1 MWSLGIRY
9 LMGWAM
15 AAADGAQKQR
25 AEWPPHPDRVFMAL
39 AAAWFETGQ
48 DVAEGAALQW
58 LEKLPAPSLAAS
70 GAHARETTTHFVPV
84 NDTRISQAKTVMALT
99 ADPDAGLAKLKDAGL
114 AQLPEFRSRQ
124 PRSFPVAI
132 PHDPNVHL
140 IWAEDM
146 APAHKAPLE
155 ALCRKVTSI
164 GHSASLAQM
173 WVETN
178 PPTPAWVPSLGIAP
192 MRLRIFGPGRLEYL
206 ERRLNRQAWV
216 DFHDREAAI
225 AQASIKPTSRQDD
238 SPAPVRP
245 ARFAWGAFPPA
256 LILAGESQ
264 VKQHNLYAAAKSGD
278 AAAAAR
284 LVQASV
290 HADGVDR
297 ACALVTQ
304 HCGSGA
310 PVLASVH
317 AYETEGV
324 NAIPAAMAELL
335 RERLGLAVETGIVQT
350 NVVGHTGADGWGR
363 LARQA
368 AFDGAVEPG
377 REYVLVDDF
386 VGQGGTLANL
396 RGHILAAG
404 GKVCAAIVLTGKP
417 YSATLA
423 PAKEQLDELRQR
435 HASGLEQWWQER
447 LGHTFDC
454 LTQSEARYLARTE
467 DADAVRDRLAQAQQ
481 VGSGPGQSRDPGRRR
496 GGKEDA
502 KELKAR
508 KAQLQA
514 EQDER
519 HPNGRPGSLRPEPG
533 LWMGYGPPV
542 PAQAAHAKGSCFDPR
557 LLILSLSGKRL
568 GLSATL
574 KLVEALRGALL
585 SACPSPIPEWISGH
599 GATGAASRD
608 PHVALLPLPFV
619 DSRHADGRI
628 MGVALALP
636 RGIEP
641 TEAERA
647 LGPWVRDEHGLPRS
661 IALFDGQW
669 LECTMALETRERPP
683 LNLRTQTWTGPAR
696 RWASVTPVVLDRH
709 FDGAD
714 KWERA
719 AETVKDAC
727 ERIGLPRPLEVV
739 LHPVSLVEGAPRS
752 SEFAPLARKRDGGR
766 MHHAHAVLVFG
777 EEVQGPVLVGAGR
790 FRGYGLCRPLMSQGA
805 EHD

>member
-1 MWSLGIRY
+1 MFSLGIRY

-15 AAADGAQKQR
+15 AAVDGAQKQQ

-48 DVAEGAALQW
+48 DAAQGAALRW
-58 LEKLPAPSLAAS
+58 LEARPEPPMLAAS
-70 GAHARETTTHFVPV
+70 GRELRTVNTVFVPV
-84 NDTRISQAKTVMALT
+84 NDTSTPFEDQRKGKLATT
-99 ADPDAGLAKLKDAGL
+99 AGD
-114 AQLPEFRSRQ
+114 LPLGRPRRQ
-124 PRSFPVAI
+124 RSFPIAI
-132 PHDPNVHL
+132 PHDPNMHL

-146 APAHKAPLE
+146 APVHKAPLE

-173 WVETN
+173 WVEAN
-178 PPTPAWVPSLGIAP
+178 PPAPTWVPLRGVAP
-192 MRLRIFGPGRLEYL
+192 MRLRIFGPGRLAYL
-206 ERRLNRQAWV
+206 EQRLNRQAWV
-216 DFHDREAAI
+216 DFHDREDAI
-225 AQASIKPTSRQDD
+225 KQASSEPASKHDD
-238 SPAPVRP
+238 AHALVRP
-245 ARFAWGAFPPA
+245 KRFAWGDFPPA

-264 VKQHNLYAAAKSGD
+264 VKQHALYAAAKSGD

-284 LVQASV
+284 LVQALV
-290 HADGVDR
+290 DADGIDQAR
-297 ACALVTQ
+297 ALVTQ

-310 PVLASVH
+310 PVLASAH
-317 AYETEGV
+317 AYEREGV
-324 NAIPAAMAELL
+324 NAIPAALAELL

-350 NVVGHTGADGWGR
+350 NVVSHTGADGWGR

-377 REYVLVDDF
+377 QEYVLVDDF

-396 RGHILAAG
+396 RGHILAGG

-423 PAKEQLDELRQR
+423 PSKEQLDALRQR
-435 HASGLEQWWQER
+435 HANGLEQWWQER
-447 LGHTFDC
+447 LGHAFDC

-467 DADAVRDRLAQAQQ
+467 DADAVRDRFAQAQQ
-481 VGSGPGQSRDPGRRR
+481 GGSGPGQPRNLGRRR
-496 GGKEDA
+496 GA
-502 KELKAR
+502 KEHAKDLIAG

-514 EQDER
+514 EQDAR
-519 HPNGRPGSLRPEPG
+519 HPNGRPVSLRPEPG
-533 LWMGYGPPV
+533 LWMGYGPPAA
-542 PAQAAHAKGSCFDPR
+542 AQAEHVKGSCFDPR
-557 LLILSLSGKRL
+557 LLILALSGKRL

-599 GATGAASRD
+599 GASGAASRD

-619 DSRHADGRI
+619 DSQHADGRL

-641 TEAERA
+641 TEAERT
-647 LGPWVRDEHGLPRS
+647 LGPWLRDEHGLPRS

-669 LECTMALETRERPP
+669 LECTVSLETREGPP
-683 LNLRTQTWTGPAR
+683 LNLRTQTWAGPAR

-709 FDGAD
+709 FDGPGQ
-714 KWERA
+714 WERA

-739 LHPVSLVEGAPRS
+739 LHPVSLVEGTPRS
-752 SEFAPLARKRDGGR
+752 SEFPPLARKHDGGR
-766 MHHAHAVLVFG
+766 MQHAHAVLVFG
-777 EEVQGPVLVGAGR
+777 EAVQGPVLVGAGR
-790 FRGYGLCRPLMSQGA
+790 FRGYGLCRPLMTQGA
-805 EHD
+805 EHE

>member
-1 MWSLGIRY
+1 MFSLGIRY

-15 AAADGAQKQR
+15 AAADGAQKQL
-25 AEWPPHPDRVFMAL
+25 AEWPPHPDRVFLAL

-48 DVAEGAALQW
+48 DAAEGAALRW

-70 GAHARETTTHFVPV
+70 GARAREPTTHFVPV
-84 NDTRISQAKTVMALT
+84 NDTRVSQAKTVLALT

-114 AQLPEFRSRQ
+114 AQLPEFRNRQ

-140 IWAEDM
+140 IWTEDVPDTHLVSL
-146 APAHKAPLE
+146 AS
-155 ALCRKVTSI
+155 LCRKVISI

-173 WVETN
+173 WVQTN
-178 PPTPAWVPSLGIAP
+178 PPAPNWVPLPGVAP

-206 ERRLNRQAWV
+206 EQRLNRQAWV
-216 DFHDREAAI
+216 DFHDREEAI
-225 AQASIKPTSRQDD
+225 AQASIEPASKDD
-238 SPAPVRP
+238 APAPVRP
-245 ARFAWGAFPPA
+245 KRFAWGAFPPA
-256 LILAGESQ
+256 LILAAESH
-264 VKQHNLYAAAKSGD
+264 VMQHTLYTAAKSGD

-284 LVQASV
+284 VVQSLVLAEGIDQA
-290 HADGVDR
+290 R
-297 ACALVTQ
+297 ALVTQ

-310 PVLASVH
+310 PVLASAH
-317 AYETEGV
+317 AYEREGV
-324 NAIPAAMAELL
+324 NAIPAALAELL

-350 NVVGHTGADGWGR
+350 NVVSHTGADGWGR

-396 RGHILAAG
+396 RGHILAGG

-423 PAKEQLDELRQR
+423 PSKEQLDELRQR
-435 HASGLEQWWQER
+435 HANGLEQWWQDR
-447 LGHTFDC
+447 LGHAFDC

-467 DADAVRDRLAQAQQ
+467 DADAVRDRFAQAQQ
-481 VGSGPGQSRDPGRRR
+481 GGSGPGHPRNLGRRR
-496 GGKEDA
+496 GA
-502 KELKAR
+502 KEHAKDLIAR

-514 EQDER
+514 EQDAR
-519 HPNGRPGSLRPEPG
+519 HPNGRPVSLRPEPA

-542 PAQAAHAKGSCFDPR
+542 PARAAHAQGSCFDPR
-557 LLILSLSGKRL
+557 LLILALLGKRL

-585 SACPSPIPEWISGH
+585 SACPRPIPEWISGH
-599 GATGAASRD
+599 GASGAASRD

-619 DSRHADGRI
+619 DSQHADGRL

-641 TEAERA
+641 TEAERT
-647 LGPWVRDEHGLPRS
+647 LGPWLRDEHGLPRS
-661 IALFDGQW
+661 IALFDSQW
-669 LECTMALETRERPP
+669 LECTVSLETRERPP

-709 FDGAD
+709 FDGPGQ
-714 KWERA
+714 WERA

-752 SEFAPLARKRDGGR
+752 SEFPPLARKRDGGR
-766 MHHAHAVLVFG
+766 MQHAHAVLVFG
-777 EEVQGPVLVGAGR
+777 EAVQGPVLVGAGR
-790 FRGYGLCRPLMSQGA
+790 FRGYGLCRPLMTQGA
-805 EHD
+805 EHE

>member
-9 LMGWAM
+9 LMGWSM
-15 AAADGAQKQR
+15 AAADGAQKQQ

-48 DVAEGAALQW
+48 DAAQGVALRW
-58 LEKLPAPSLAAS
+58 LETLPAPSLAAS
-70 GAHARETTTHFVPV
+70 GAHIRDAITHFVPV
-84 NDTRISQAKTVMALT
+84 NDTRISQAKTVTALT
-99 ADPDAGLAKLKDAGL
+99 TDPASSLAQLRNAGL
-114 AQLPEFRSRQ
+114 AQLPEFRNRQ
-124 PRSFPVAI
+124 PRSFPLAI

-140 IWAEDM
+140 IWIEA
-146 APAHKAPLE
+146 APDEHRVALE
-155 ALCRKVTSI
+155 SLCRNVTAI
-164 GHSASLAQM
+164 GHSASLVQM
-173 WVETN
+173 WVEAN
-178 PPTPAWVPSLGIAP
+178 PPAPTLVPLPGVAAT
-192 MRLRIFGPGRLEYL
+192 RLRIFGSGRLEYL
-206 ERRLNRQAWV
+206 EQRLNRQAWV
-216 DFHDREAAI
+216 DFHDREEAI
-225 AQASIKPTSRQDD
+225 AQVPGKPVSRQDD
-238 SPAPVRP
+238 SYVPVRP
-245 ARFAWGAFPPA
+245 KRFAWGEFPPA
-256 LILAGESQ
+256 LILAGESP
-264 VKQHNLYAAAKSGD
+264 VKQHSLYAAAKSGD

-284 LVQASV
+284 LVQALV
-290 HADGVDR
+290 DADGIDR
-297 ACALVTQ
+297 ARALVTQ
-304 HCGSGA
+304 HCVSGA
-310 PVLASVH
+310 PLLASAH
-317 AYETEGV
+317 AYEREGI
-324 NAIPAAMAELL
+324 NAIPAALAEML
-335 RERLGLAVETGIVQT
+335 RECLGLTVEAGIVQT
-350 NVVGHTGADGWGR
+350 NVVSHTGADGWGR

-368 AFDGAVEPG
+368 AFDGPVEPG
-377 REYVLVDDF
+377 REYVLIDDF

-396 RGHILAAG
+396 RGHIVAGG

-417 YSATLA
+417 YSAILA
-423 PAKEQLDELRQR
+423 PSKEQLDELRQR
-435 HASGLEQWWQER
+435 HGNSLEAWWQER
-447 LGHTFDC
+447 LGHAFDC

-467 DADAVRDRLAQAQQ
+467 DADAVRDRFAQAQQ
-481 VGSGPGQSRDPGRRR
+481 GGSDPGQSRDPGQRYS
-496 GGKEDA
+496 A

-514 EQDER
+514 EQDAR
-519 HPNGRPGSLRPEPG
+519 HPNGRPVSLRPEPG
-533 LWMGYGPPV
+533 LWVGYGPPGA
-542 PAQAAHAKGSCFDPR
+542 AQAEHVKGSCFDPR
-557 LLILSLSGKRL
+557 LLILTLSGKRL

-585 SACPSPIPEWISGH
+585 SACPNPIPEWISGH

-608 PHVALLPLPFV
+608 PHLALLPLPFV
-619 DSRHADGRI
+619 DSQHADGRL

-641 TEAERA
+641 AEAERV
-647 LGPWVRDEHGLPRS
+647 LGTWLRDEHGLPRS

-669 LECTMALETRERPP
+669 LECTVALETRERPP
-683 LNLRTQTWTGPAR
+683 LNLRMQSWIGPAR

-752 SEFAPLARKRDGGR
+752 SEFAPLTRKGDGGR

-777 EEVQGPVLVGAGR
+777 EAVQGPVLVGAGR
-790 FRGYGLCRPLMSQGA
+790 FRGYGLCRPLMTQGA